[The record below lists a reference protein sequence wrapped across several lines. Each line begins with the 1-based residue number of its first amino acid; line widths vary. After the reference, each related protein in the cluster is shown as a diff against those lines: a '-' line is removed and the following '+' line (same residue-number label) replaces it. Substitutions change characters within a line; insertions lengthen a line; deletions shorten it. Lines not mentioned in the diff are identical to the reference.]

1 VTVTGTGV
9 ATQHTV
15 GLNWNA
21 STSSVVGYNVY
32 RGTSA
37 SGPFSTKLNG
47 STVGSTSFTDS
58 TVSSGTTYYYVVT
71 AVDSNDNES
80 TYSNQATAIIP

>member
-1 VTVTGTGV
+1 
-9 ATQHTV
+9 
-15 GLNWNA
+15 
-21 STSSVVGYNVY
+21 VVGYNVY

-37 SGPFSTKLNG
+37 SGPYATKVNG
-47 STVGSTSFTDS
+47 STVGSTNFTDS

-71 AVDSNDNES
+71 AVDSNNNES